1 MTRKPTGAAALLAG
15 LAEEQARG
23 LLEDVAMIN
32 ELPRPETYI
41 TLAQRVRVRAAIARS
56 AVGLHKLQDQEDRR
70 TGASEQDEAD
80 MDDRPDD
87 ADTIERKYVELQKLV
102 DSLSEGD
109 DAGRGQSDRSSGRT
123 GYCPGQLVSS
133 GEQRAA

>member
-70 TGASEQDEAD
+70 TGDPDQNEAD
-80 MDDRPDD
+80 MDDQPDD
-87 ADTIERKYVELQKLV
+87 PDVIERKYVELQNFIDRLADRPV
-102 DSLSEGD
+102 SGTGQGEGP
-109 DAGRGQSDRSSGRT
+109 GERT
-123 GYCPGQLVSS
+123 GHRPGQLAPQ